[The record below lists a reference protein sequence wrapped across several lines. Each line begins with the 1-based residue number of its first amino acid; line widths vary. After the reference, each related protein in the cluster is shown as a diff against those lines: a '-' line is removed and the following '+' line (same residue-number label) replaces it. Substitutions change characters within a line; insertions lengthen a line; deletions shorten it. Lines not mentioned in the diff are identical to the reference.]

1 MERLVR
7 FFVERGKAIA
17 ILPALSLFI
26 SAVFLGFYGVYLS
39 FEAIYKVFTSPEYL
53 DTAVLS
59 TKFIAVM
66 DIHLLSVILYIFAV
80 GLYELFVGKLN
91 VPDWL
96 KIESIDQL
104 KAKLASVVILILAIT
119 FTKNVVKWKEP
130 METLLFGV
138 AIAVVIGVLIFY
150 YKVKEEH

>member
-1 MERLVR
+1 
-7 FFVERGKAIA
+7 
-17 ILPALSLFI
+17 
-26 SAVFLGFYGVYLS
+26 
-39 FEAIYKVFTSPEYL
+39 
-53 DTAVLS
+53 
-59 TKFIAVM
+59 
-66 DIHLLSVILYIFAV
+66 

-104 KAKLASVVILILAIT
+104 KAKLASVIILILAIT
-119 FTKNVVKWKEP
+119 FTKNVVKWKDP

-138 AIAVVIGVLIFY
+138 AIAVVVGVLIFY

>member
-1 MERLVR
+1 MDKLVKA
-7 FFVERGKAIA
+7 FVEKGKAIA

-39 FEAIYKVFTSPEYL
+39 LEALYKVFTDTEYL
-53 DTAVLS
+53 DTAILS

-80 GLYELFVGKLN
+80 GLYELFVGKLE

-119 FTKNVVKWKEP
+119 FTKNVVKWKDP
-130 METLLFGV
+130 VDTLLFGI
-138 AIAVVIGVLIFY
+138 AIAVVVGVLIFY
-150 YKVKEEH
+150 YKVKEDH

>member
-1 MERLVR
+1 MEKLVKA
-7 FFVERGKAIA
+7 FVERGKAIA
-17 ILPALSLFI
+17 ILPALSLFV

-39 FEAIYKVFTSPEYL
+39 IETLFKVFTDKEYL

-80 GLYELFVGKLN
+80 GLYELFVGKLD
-91 VPDWL
+91 VPNWL

-119 FTKNVVKWKEP
+119 FTKNVVKWKDP
-130 METLLFGV
+130 VDTLLFGI
-138 AIAVVIGVLIFY
+138 AIAVVVGVLILY
-150 YKVKEEH
+150 YKVKEEL

>member
-17 ILPALSLFI
+17 ILPAFSLFI

-39 FEAIYKVFTSPEYL
+39 FEILNKVFTEPEYL
-53 DTAVLS
+53 DTAILS

-80 GLYELFVGKLN
+80 GLYELFEGKLN

-119 FTKNVVKWKEP
+119 FTKHVVKWNGP
-130 METLLFGV
+130 FETLLFGV